1 MKSIG
6 SRSAHAMGA
15 HGGRSDRMAPGRPLH
30 TGRDVVRLVGP
41 PVVALGLLISI
52 LHAPHGLS
60 AALPSATT
68 VGNAPSS
75 FQSSQSSSG
84 STP

>member
-6 SRSAHAMGA
+6 GTHTRSTGA
-15 HGGRSDRMAPGRPLH
+15 STRRSFDRTSGRPWH

-52 LHAPHGLS
+52 LHAPPGL
-60 AALPSATT
+60 AAELPSATT
-68 VGNAPSS
+68 VGNVQ
-75 FQSSQSSSG
+75 QSSHSSSG

>member
-6 SRSAHAMGA
+6 GTHTRSTGATSR
-15 HGGRSDRMAPGRPLH
+15 RSSNRTSGRPWH

-52 LHAPHGLS
+52 LHAPHGLA

-68 VGNAPSS
+68 VGNVQ
-75 FQSSQSSSG
+75 QSSHSSSG

>member
-6 SRSAHAMGA
+6 GTSTHAMGA
-15 HGGRSDRMAPGRPLH
+15 GSRRGDHLAPGRPWH

-41 PVVALGLLISI
+41 SVVALGLLISI
-52 LHAPHGLS
+52 LHAPPGL
-60 AALPSATT
+60 AAVQPSATT
-68 VGNAPSS
+68 VGNVQ
-75 FQSSQSSSG
+75 QSSHSSSG